1 MPLDAAERD
10 AVLSPSGTVPRQP
23 PPDPGASRPRDAKGP
38 TERRP
43 FDSAVP
49 GRRPAN
55 RVLPLH
61 PDPADPLAAPAPL
74 RHPAPRN
81 AAAGATPGAA
91 PHSGGRRLGA
101 LLQRGPG
108 AAGGVLRLARRPGL
122 PGPPA
127 DLPDRRR
134 LHQPRAAPAGL
145 PALPAAGG
153 GAAPQP
159 AVNRDR
165 ARRARRQAPGAG

>member
-81 AAAGATPGAA
+81 AAVDVWVPCYNED
-91 PHSGGRRLGA
+91 PA
-101 LLQRGPG
+101 LLEACCDSLDAQDYPVR
-108 AAGGVLRLARRPGL
+108 LRIFLIDVRSPNREQLRP
-122 PGPPA
+122 
-127 DLPDRRR
+127 
-134 LHQPRAAPAGL
+134 
-145 PALPAAGG
+145 
-153 GAAPQP
+153 
-159 AVNRDR
+159 
-165 ARRARRQAPGAG
+165 